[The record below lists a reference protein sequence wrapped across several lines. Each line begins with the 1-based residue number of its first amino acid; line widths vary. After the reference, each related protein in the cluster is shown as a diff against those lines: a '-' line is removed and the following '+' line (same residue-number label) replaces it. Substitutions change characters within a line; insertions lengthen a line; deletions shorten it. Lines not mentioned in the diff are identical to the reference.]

1 MSDKLVRAHRL
12 IQKFRSTKLSMNRL
26 EGEMALVKRNL
37 KRDFQISTLQE
48 AESLYSELNRK
59 REKIDRRI
67 EQLVDELE
75 EELEQ

>member
-12 IQKFRSTKLSMNRL
+12 IQKFRSTQLSMNRL